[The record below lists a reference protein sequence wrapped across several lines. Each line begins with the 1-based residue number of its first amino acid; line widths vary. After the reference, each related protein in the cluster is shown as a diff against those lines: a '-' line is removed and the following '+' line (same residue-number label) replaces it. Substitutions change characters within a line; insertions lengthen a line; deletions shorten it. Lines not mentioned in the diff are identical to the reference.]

1 MDANERESK
10 GAREFKEFKEFENWG
25 SLTASAVFKQ
35 G

>member
-25 SLTASAVFKQ
+25 ELDGKRSD
-35 G
+35 